1 MITLLLLIFVFAI
14 VFGVLGFCLRLTG
27 GVLKLTCRLGSGFL
41 LHTDLD
47 SAGNCMF

>member
-27 GVLKLTCRLGSGFL
+27 GVLKLTCRLLFL